1 MRALIV
7 DDSRSMR
14 MILGRVLRELG
25 VETQEA
31 GNGLEALEALTA
43 QTKPDVVLVDWHMPE
58 MNGLEFVRA
67 ARAQPRLLML
77 PIMMVTS
84 EAEEALIQ
92 QALDAGASEY
102 LMKPFTAESVR
113 MKLEMI
119 GFDFGGA
126 P

>member
-25 VETQEA
+25 VETLEA